1 MTGQVSDLP
10 HSPPPPMKQ
19 QIFRR
24 VLLWLGIGILLAIAL
39 NEGSFF
45 FLRSEAGRAPRSIEL
60 LIPAGT
66 AERMARGEASPEIPA
81 DMVFVIGDTL
91 VVRNE
96 DTVDHRLGPLFV
108 PAGTS
113 ASMKLDRAE
122 NFIFECSFQPSNYF
136 GLDVREPVTWET
148 RIYGI
153 LFAGVPLGLL
163 LSLYSF
169 LVWPLRSDSG
179 RKAEAETEAAAS
191 PVPSE
196 KGGEG

>member
-1 MTGQVSDLP
+1 
-10 HSPPPPMKQ
+10 MKQ
-19 QIFRR
+19 QILRR
-24 VLLWLGIGILLAIAL
+24 VLLWLGIGILLAIVL

-179 RKAEAETEAAAS
+179 RKPEAEAAAL
-191 PVPSE
+191 PVPAE

>member
-1 MTGQVSDLP
+1 MR
-10 HSPPPPMKQ
+10 Q
-19 QIFRR
+19 QIIQR
-24 VLLWLGIGILLAIAL
+24 VLLWLAIGIVIAIGL
-39 NEGSFF
+39 NEGSFI
-45 FLRSEAGRAPRSIEL
+45 FLRSEAGRAPRAIEL

-66 AERMARGEASPEIPA
+66 AERMAQGHASLEIPT

-96 DTVDHRLGPLFV
+96 DSTDHRLGPLFV

-113 ASMKLDRAE
+113 ASLKLDRAE

-153 LFAGVPLGLL
+153 LFAGVPLGSLL
-163 LSLYSF
+163 ALYSF
-169 LVWPLRSDSG
+169 IIWPLGSSSPAKGKGAEQTSPSPYG
-179 RKAEAETEAAAS
+179 RG
-191 PVPSE
+191 V
-196 KGGEG
+196 GGEG

>member
-1 MTGQVSDLP
+1 MR
-10 HSPPPPMKQ
+10 Q
-19 QIFRR
+19 QILRR

-179 RKAEAETEAAAS
+179 RKADSEAALP
-191 PVPSE
+191 PVPAE

>member
-1 MTGQVSDLP
+1 MQ
-10 HSPPPPMKQ
+10 Q
-19 QIFRR
+19 QILRR
-24 VLLWLGIGILLAIAL
+24 VLLWLGIGILLAVAL

-45 FLRSEAGRAPRSIEL
+45 FLRSEAGRAPRAIEL

-96 DTVDHRLGPLFV
+96 DSVAHRLGPLFV

-169 LVWPLRSDSG
+169 LIWPLRPSADGSKAG
-179 RKAEAETEAAAS
+179 RKE
-191 PVPSE
+191 
-196 KGGEG
+196 